1 MINIRLPFVFYHSC
15 FMQPFSYFLFLLQLT
30 IYGKCS
36 VNYFSSPLGDNQHSV
51 QKHRDLDSCPES
63 LGRWRTFVDIPS
75 CPGGGQQVIAAFAII
90 HNAENNFSNCFLWR
104 RLLREAVARHVT
116 WWHLIEAILSY
127 WKSYRLVSFGWTH
140 SASLSHPWRVKPST
154 FSPGRIACYLSFNEN
169 LLYNRL

>member
-15 FMQPFSYFLFLLQLT
+15 FMQPFSYFLFLLQLS

-90 HNAENNFSNCFLWR
+90 HNAENNQENHTGLKDKVRTLGLGFTE
-104 RLLREAVARHVT
+104 LRGAFTENEKNVEAKT
-116 WWHLIEAILSY
+116 ILIANINIY
-127 WKSYRLVSFGWTH
+127 G
-140 SASLSHPWRVKPST
+140 
-154 FSPGRIACYLSFNEN
+154 
-169 LLYNRL
+169 